1 MFLPPL
7 VALFSVLD
15 TLRCLLVPEKCA
27 WLWQMGQRQSA
38 LGICVQFVSS
48 LLWDWDKAVLTTLPV
63 YRVPLI
69 EKLEHRAI
77 DLVICATS
85 S

>member
-1 MFLPPL
+1 
-7 VALFSVLD
+7 
-15 TLRCLLVPEKCA
+15 
-27 WLWQMGQRQSA
+27 MGQRQSA

-48 LLWDWDKAVLTTLPV
+48 LLWDWDNAVLTTLPV